1 MKTRKE
7 LAGVLRKR
15 QVELLPLTGPQL
27 GITKEKIEKLS
38 DDQII
43 ESYITCSN
51 CGKKLATMEDVDRV
65 LEANPKTFDEFCDLL
80 ESLVRVRE
88 RARRGILE
96 FKKRGTKQRK
106 KDRKG

>member
-15 QVELLPLTGPQL
+15 QVELLPVTGQQL

-43 ESYITCSN
+43 ESYITCSD
-51 CGKKLATMEDVDRV
+51 CGGKMAAMEDVDRV
-65 LEANPKTFDEFCDLL
+65 LRANPKTFDEFWDLL
-80 ESLVRVRE
+80 ESVVRLRE
-88 RARRGILE
+88 MARKGTLK

-106 KDRKG
+106 NERKG